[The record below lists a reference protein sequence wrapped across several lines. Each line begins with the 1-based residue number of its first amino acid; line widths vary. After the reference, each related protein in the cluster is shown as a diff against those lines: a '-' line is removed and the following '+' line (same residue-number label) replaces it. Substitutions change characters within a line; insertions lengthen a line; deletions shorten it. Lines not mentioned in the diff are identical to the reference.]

1 MRASLRTWKKWLLLS
16 PTRGE
21 TEMIPSQ
28 KNKLGRVDLYVTA
41 MSFGGVAI
49 GNLFRPICELE
60 SDAMI
65 QRAWDAGI
73 RYYDTAP
80 MYGHGLSELRIGHSL
95 RRKNRDDFVLSSKV
109 GRILKPKRRSEID
122 FGPWIEAAPF
132 EMTFDYTFGAQHAV
146 FRRVARSRR
155 TGGRLQ
161 LPPQLFGRSCSVAAP
176 GSRLAPPNG
185 DAESEH

>member
-1 MRASLRTWKKWLLLS
+1 
-16 PTRGE
+16 
-21 TEMIPSQ
+21 MIASQ

-65 QRAWDAGI
+65 QRAWDAGV

-109 GRILKPKRRSEID
+109 GRILKP
-122 FGPWIEAAPF
+122 
-132 EMTFDYTFGAQHAV
+132 TFALSTTSTASPGV
-146 FRRVARSRR
+146 TCSRR
-155 TGGRLQ
+155 F
-161 LPPQLFGRSCSVAAP
+161 FGRRWTGFAHYVSARQVRSQ
-176 GSRLAPPNG
+176 L
-185 DAESEH
+185 